1 MKEKRAVSPETFVF
15 VLVVVALFG
24 YMGYVMGIGPMFSTM
39 MNTAH
44 SLLLEVVF
52 YIMAISVIA
61 GAFSAL
67 LSEFGVIALV
77 DGLIQPIMRP
87 VYGLPGA
94 ASLGI
99 LTTFISDNPAILSLA
114 KDKDFIKYFKEYQ
127 VPALC
132 NLGTAFGMGLVLA
145 TFMIGQGSG
154 TEFILPVAIGIVG
167 ATIGSIV
174 SVRLMLHQTKKIYGI
189 TKEDIKLQNQQVER
203 SSHGEI
209 RVTYGSVFSRVMNAS
224 LNGGK
229 NGVQLGLDIIPGVL
243 VICTMVMMLTYGP
256 GVDAAGAA
264 AYTGA
269 AYEGVG
275 LLPKLGS
282 YITPVMDI
290 LFGFKDPGNIAF
302 PLTALGATG
311 AAMGLVPGMLKAGTA
326 AANEIA
332 VFTAIGMCWSGYLST
347 HISMMDALDKRK
359 FVAPALLSHTIGGL
373 AAGVAAHYIMV
384 LISIIFNIAI

>member
-1 MKEKRAVSPETFVF
+1 MREKRAVSPETFVF
-15 VLVVVALFG
+15 LGVIILLFG
-24 YMGYVMGIGPMFSTM
+24 YMGTVMGIGPMFSTM

-44 SLLLEVVF
+44 KLLLEVVF

-67 LSEFGVIALV
+67 LAEFGVIALV
-77 DGLIQPIMRP
+77 DGLIQPVMRP

-114 KDKDFIKYFKEYQ
+114 KDKEFIKYFKEYQ

-132 NLGTAFGMGLVLA
+132 NLGTSFGMGLVLA

-154 TEFILPVAIGIVG
+154 TEFILPACIGILG
-167 ATIGSIV
+167 ATIGSVV
-174 SVRLMLHQTKKIYGI
+174 SVRLMLRQTKKAYGV
-189 TKEDIKLQNQQVER
+189 TKEDLREQRRQVER

-209 RVTYGSVFSRVMNAS
+209 RVTYGSVFSRVMNAA

-256 GVDAAGAA
+256 GTDAAGAA

-275 LLPKLGS
+275 LLPKLGN
-282 YITPVMDI
+282 YIAPVMRV
-290 LFGFKDPGNIAF
+290 LFGFQDSGNIAF
-302 PLTALGATG
+302 PLTSLGATG
-311 AAMGLVPGMLKAGTA
+311 AAMGLVPGMIKAGTA
-326 AANEIA
+326 GINEIA
-332 VFTAIGMCWSGYLST
+332 VFTAMGMCWSGYLST

-359 FVAPALLSHTIGGL
+359 FVGSALLSHTIGGL
-373 AAGVAAHYIMV
+373 VAGVSAHYIMV
-384 LISIIFNIAI
+384 LISLIQGLF

>member
-15 VLVVVALFG
+15 IAVVVVLFG
-24 YMGYVMGIGPMFSTM
+24 YMGSVMGIGPMFSTM

-67 LSEFGVIALV
+67 LSEFGVIALI

-132 NLGTAFGMGLVLA
+132 NLGTSFGMGLVLA
-145 TFMIGQGSG
+145 TFMIGQGTG
-154 TEFILPVAIGIVG
+154 TEFIMPAVVGICG
-167 ATIGSIV
+167 AVIGSIV
-174 SVRLMLHQTKKIYGI
+174 SVRLMLRQTKKVYGI
-189 TKEDIKLQNQQVER
+189 TKEDVRRQNKQVER

-209 RVTYGSVFSRVMNAS
+209 RVTYGSVFSRVMNAA

-229 NGVQLGLDIIPGVL
+229 NGVQLGMDIIPGVL

-256 GVDAAGAA
+256 GTENGAA
-264 AYTGA
+264 AFTGA

-282 YITPVMDI
+282 YITPVMHA
-290 LFGFKDPGNIAF
+290 LFGFEHAGAIAF

-311 AAMGLVPGMLKAGTA
+311 AAMGLVPGMLQSGIASL
-326 AANEIA
+326 NEIA
-332 VFTAIGMCWSGYLST
+332 VFTAIGMC
-347 HISMMDALDKRK
+347 
-359 FVAPALLSHTIGGL
+359 
-373 AAGVAAHYIMV
+373 
-384 LISIIFNIAI
+384 

>member
-1 MKEKRAVSPETFVF
+1 MEEKRAVSPETFVF
-15 VLVVVALFG
+15 LGVVILLFG
-24 YMGYVMGIGPMFSTM
+24 YMGTVMGIGPMFSTM

-44 SLLLEVVF
+44 KLLLEVVF

-67 LSEFGVIALV
+67 LAEFGVIALV
-77 DGLIQPIMRP
+77 DGLIQPVMRP

-99 LTTFISDNPAILSLA
+99 LTTFISDTPAILSLA
-114 KDKDFIKYFKEYQ
+114 KDKEFIKYFKEYQ

-132 NLGTAFGMGLVLA
+132 NLGTSFGMGLVLA

-154 TEFILPVAIGIVG
+154 TEFILPACIGILG

-174 SVRLMLHQTKKIYGI
+174 SVRLMLRQTKKAYGV
-189 TKEDIKLQNQQVER
+189 TKEDIREQRRQVER

-209 RVTYGSVFSRVMNAS
+209 RVTYGSVFSRVMNAA

-256 GVDAAGAA
+256 GADAAGAA

-275 LLPKLGS
+275 LLPKLGN
-282 YITPVMDI
+282 YIAPVMRI
-290 LFGFKDPGNIAF
+290 LFGFQDAGNIAF
-302 PLTALGATG
+302 PLTSLGATG
-311 AAMGLVPGMLKAGTA
+311 AAMGLVPGMIKAGTA
-326 AANEIA
+326 GINEIA
-332 VFTAIGMCWSGYLST
+332 VFTAMGMCWSGYLST

-359 FVAPALLSHTIGGL
+359 FVGAALLSHTIGGL
-373 AAGVAAHYIMV
+373 VAGVAAHYIMV
-384 LISIIFNIAI
+384 LISLVQGLF